1 LNISFQ
7 NIVPLPLLDRDLS
20 HSEVWNKTI
29 KIEPGDKIQVS
40 APSGTGKST
49 FSHILYGLRKDFKG
63 ALLFDTENTHSFSW
77 QSWTAL
83 RKNKISI
90 VFQDLRLFTNLNVF
104 ENLELKAA
112 LTGLYSSDEI
122 KEMAS
127 ALHIADKLYQKVASL
142 SIGERQRVAL
152 IRALLQ
158 PFQYL
163 ILDEPFSHLDRD
175 NSETAVG
182 LIKQS
187 CKKNNAGLIACQL
200 HTDEW
205 FDYDYNLKL

>member
-1 LNISFQ
+1 MKISFQ
-7 NIVPLPLLDRDLS
+7 NIIPLPLLERDLS
-20 HSEVWNKTI
+20 HSEVWNKSI
-29 KIEPGDKIQVS
+29 NIEPGDKIQVS

-63 ALLFDTENTHSFSW
+63 ALLFDADNSRSFSW
-77 QSWTAL
+77 KRWTAL

-90 VFQDLRLFTNLNVF
+90 VFQDLRLFTNLNVL
-104 ENLELKAA
+104 ENLEIKAA
-112 LTGLYSSDEI
+112 LTGNYSTDEI
-122 KEMAS
+122 IEMAS
-127 ALHIADKLYQKVASL
+127 ALHIADKLIQKVASL

-158 PFQYL
+158 PFHYL

-175 NSETAVG
+175 NREAAVG
-182 LIKQS
+182 LIKES

-200 HTDEW
+200 HTDKC